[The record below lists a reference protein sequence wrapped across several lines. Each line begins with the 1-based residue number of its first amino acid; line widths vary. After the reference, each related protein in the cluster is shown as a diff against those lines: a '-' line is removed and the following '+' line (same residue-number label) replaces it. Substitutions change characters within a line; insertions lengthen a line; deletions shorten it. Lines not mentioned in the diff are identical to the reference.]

1 MVRLNELAAVEAS
14 RMMAAGRIT
23 SEALVEACLEKI
35 RGREKIVGAWE
46 YLDPDRALEQAR
58 ALDGLPRRGPLHGI
72 PVGVKDI
79 MDTADM
85 PTAYGSGIYRDNHPS
100 WDASCVTMIRAAGGL
115 VLGKTVTTE
124 FAVFH
129 PGKTT
134 NPHNLAH
141 TPGGSSSGSAAAVAD
156 FMVPL
161 ALGTQ
166 TGGSIIR
173 PASFCGVVG
182 YKPTF
187 GLINRAG
194 VKPCAESLDTVG
206 LFARTIEDAAFFASV
221 LTGRPSLVRRETLET
236 APRIGLCHTHEW
248 PYAAPETI
256 RAFEEA
262 GNRLARSGAEVREV
276 NLPEPFAHLVEA
288 QTAIM
293 LYEMARAFAYEY
305 TNHRDQLSSKFQEL
319 VESGQAYSPEE
330 YDKAL
335 ALATKCR
342 GLLNDV
348 FSNLDVLLV
357 PSAVG
362 EAPEGLSSTGDPIF
376 NRIWTLLHVPC
387 VNIPASTG
395 PKGLPVGLQ
404 IVGRIGDDAHTLAAS
419 DWAFK
424 QLKEQLN

>member
-1 MVRLNELAAVEAS
+1 MKRRMMRLNELTAVEAS
-14 RMMAAGRIT
+14 RMMTAGEIT
-23 SEALVEACLEKI
+23 SEALVETCLERI
-35 RGREKIVGAWE
+35 RGREETVGAWE
-46 YLDPDRALEQAR
+46 YIDPDRTLEQAR
-58 ALDGLPRRGPLHGI
+58 ALDRLPRRGPLHGI

-100 WDASCVTMIRAAGGL
+100 WDASCVALIRAAGGL

-187 GLINRAG
+187 GLVNRAG

-206 LFARTIEDAAFFASV
+206 LFARTVEDAAFFASV
-221 LTGRPSLVRRETLET
+221 LTGRPSLVLKETLET
-236 APRIGLCHTHEW
+236 VPRIGLCRTYEW
-248 PYAAPETI
+248 SHAAPETVW
-256 RAFEEA
+256 AFEEA

-288 QTAIM
+288 QTTIM
-293 LYEMARAFAYEY
+293 RYEMARAFVYEY
-305 TNHRDQLSSKFQEL
+305 TNHRNQLSSKFREL
-319 VESGQAYSPEE
+319 IESGQACSPEE
-330 YDKAL
+330 YDRAHAL
-335 ALATKCR
+335 AEKCR
-342 GLLNDV
+342 GLLNTV
-348 FSNLDVLLV
+348 FSNL
-357 PSAVG
+357 
-362 EAPEGLSSTGDPIF
+362 
-376 NRIWTLLHVPC
+376 
-387 VNIPASTG
+387 
-395 PKGLPVGLQ
+395 
-404 IVGRIGDDAHTLAAS
+404 
-419 DWAFK
+419 
-424 QLKEQLN
+424 